1 MSEDSCSNPSF
12 VAPKSRSSVF
22 EWLSQR
28 EAMMSAFGYWTQL
41 MNTGIW
47 PRERRLST
55 VTTLLNDRL
64 RVVTA
69 DSILDQGRILHDSPR
84 LRSPSRHIAK
94 DCGHRFDG
102 AHVQAEAQRPIA
114 EKIFAAVRAWQLLI
128 FGHARR
134 ASPE

>member
-1 MSEDSCSNPSF
+1 MPRSEYYHLCVRMALTAGHYDERVRLLDTANEYRDM
-12 VAPKSRSSVF
+12 ASR
-22 EWLSQR
+22 
-28 EAMMSAFGYWTQL
+28 AD
-41 MNTGIW
+41 
-47 PRERRLST
+47 ST
-55 VTTLLNDRL
+55 VTTPLNDRL

-84 LRSPSRHIAK
+84 LRSASRHIAK

-102 AHVQAEAQRPIA
+102 AHAQAEAQRPIA

-128 FGHARR
+128 FGQARR